1 MEKLNTQ
8 ISLEAIYNMLSGM
21 TTSNKRWLADHLYQ
35 DIEEVEPSVVMK
47 QKKALES
54 SINQGWEEV
63 KSAMEGNHN
72 LQTADELLKELE
84 SFD

>member
-1 MEKLNTQ
+1 MEKMNTQ

-35 DIEEVEPSVVMK
+35 DIEEVEPSDVMK
-47 QKKALES
+47 QKKELETS
-54 SINQGWEEV
+54 VNQGWKEV

-72 LQTADELLKELE
+72 LQTADDLLKELE
-84 SFD
+84 SLG